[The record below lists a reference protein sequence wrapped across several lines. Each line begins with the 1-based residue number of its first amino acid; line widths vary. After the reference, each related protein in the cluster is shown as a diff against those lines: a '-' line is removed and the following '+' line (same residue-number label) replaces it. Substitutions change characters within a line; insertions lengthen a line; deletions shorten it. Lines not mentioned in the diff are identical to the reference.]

1 MAKKAKQIARKGKPL
16 RKQRDLSEP
25 VRRCI
30 ASGRIVQKEELLRF
44 VISPQGEL
52 VHDIQGKL
60 PGRGIW
66 IGSQRDDLEL
76 ALKKGLF
83 SRSAKQPVSV
93 VENLANRVEAGLA
106 KRCLDLLGLGR
117 KGGTVN
123 TGFAKVEASLR
134 SGKALILLGASDG
147 AEDGRRKLRRLAG
160 SLPLVEQFSCDE
172 LSKALGR
179 ENVIHASMARSGLT
193 DKFLVEVSKLAG
205 FRNLDDKDERTE
217 SE

>member
-1 MAKKAKQIARKGKPL
+1 MKTEQKQTKRKLTPL

-30 ASGRIVQKEELLRF
+30 ATGQVLQKEMLLRF
-44 VISPQGEL
+44 VISPDEEL
-52 VHDIQGKL
+52 VHDVHKKL

-66 IGSQRDDLEL
+66 ISSRKEDIEV
-76 ALKKGLF
+76 ARKKGLF
-83 SRSAKQPVSV
+83 AKSAKQSV
-93 VENLANRVEAGLA
+93 QVAENLSELVEAGLV

-117 KGGTVN
+117 KGGSVV
-123 TGFAKVEASLR
+123 TGFAKVEASLK
-134 SGKALILLGASDG
+134 SGKARILLGAWDG
-147 AEDGRRKLRRLAG
+147 AEDGRRKLNRLAREI
-160 SLPLVEQFSCDE
+160 PRVELFCSDE

-179 ENVIHASMARSGLT
+179 ENAIHVAMVQTGLT

-205 FRNLDDKDERTE
+205 FRNRDDAGERTE

>member
-1 MAKKAKQIARKGKPL
+1 MKKRVNQITRKGNPL
-16 RKQRDLSEP
+16 RKERGLSEP

-30 ASGRIVQKEELLRF
+30 ASGRVKQKEELLRF
-44 VISPQGEL
+44 VISPDGEL

-66 IGSQRDDLEL
+66 VCSRREDVEL
-76 ALKKGLF
+76 ARKKGLF
-83 SRSAKQPVSV
+83 SKSAKQSV
-93 VENLANRVEAGLA
+93 LVAENLADRVEAGLA

-117 KGGTVN
+117 KGGSVN

-134 SGKALILLGASDG
+134 SRKASILLGANDG
-147 AEDGRRKLRRLAG
+147 AEDGRRKLSRLAG
-160 SLPLVEQFSCDE
+160 SLPLVEQFSCVE

-179 ENVIHASMARSGLT
+179 ENVIHVSMARSGLT
-193 DKFLVEVSKLAG
+193 EKFLVEVSKLAG
-205 FRNLDDKDERTE
+205 FRNLDDEDERTE

>member
-1 MAKKAKQIARKGKPL
+1 MKTRVKQTKRKATPL

-30 ASGRIVQKEELLRF
+30 ATGQVSQKENLLRF
-44 VISPQGEL
+44 VISPDGQL
-52 VHDIQGKL
+52 VHDIHRKL

-66 IGSQRDDLEL
+66 ISSRKEDIDV
-76 ALKKGLF
+76 ARKKGLF
-83 SRSAKQPVSV
+83 AKSAKQSV
-93 VENLANRVEAGLA
+93 QVAENLSELVEAGLA

-117 KGGTVN
+117 KGGSVL

-134 SGKALILLGASDG
+134 SGKAKILLGASDG
-147 AEDGRRKLRRLAG
+147 AEDGRRKLNRLAG
-160 SLPLVEQFSCDE
+160 TLPRVELFCSDE

-179 ENVIHASMARSGLT
+179 ENVIHASMVRSGLT

-205 FRNLDDKDERTE
+205 FRNQDDPGERTE